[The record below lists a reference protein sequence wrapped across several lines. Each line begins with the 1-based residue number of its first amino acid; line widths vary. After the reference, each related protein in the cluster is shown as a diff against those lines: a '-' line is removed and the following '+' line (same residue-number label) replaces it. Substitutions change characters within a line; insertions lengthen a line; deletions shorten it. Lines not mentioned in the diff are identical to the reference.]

1 MLALIVL
8 LSGCAAGRQAGGPA
22 FGGTP
27 PEAGQSEEGVSITRA
42 LERASAG
49 QWQDL
54 HLRTECLG
62 ESGLESVTV
71 FGSGTAIWRNR
82 TQFSIPRSRI
92 QSIAALLAESD
103 FAGMREVYG
112 GKGDPQVP
120 PKWAIRVTCLI
131 ALTIDGQRKQVT
143 QLRDGHQEERF
154 TELAGK
160 ILASLEEP
168 ARAGVGADSL
178 QDALEKLSRRELA
191 PETLTVL
198 LHRKPENAGA
208 AEGWLLRVEGGKA
221 ITRPYEDS
229 VSTQPVSL
237 ALEPAEFASLASA
250 LARGQLGDLPS
261 NLYAEHYTDLVV
273 EVLNYKKSVQARQFA
288 GMTAATHGEKQQ
300 RFDTVFDGL
309 RALHL
314 RVLEQGE

>member
-1 MLALIVL
+1 MLALILL
-8 LSGCAAGRQAGGPA
+8 LSGCAAARPSSRPALGAPSTGG
-22 FGGTP
+22 G
-27 PEAGQSEEGVSITRA
+27 ESEESVSIARS
-42 LERASAG
+42 LERAAAG

-62 ESGLESVTV
+62 ESGRESVTV
-71 FGSGTAIWRNR
+71 FGSGTAIWRDR
-82 TQFSIPRSRI
+82 TQFSIPRSQI
-92 QSIAALLAESD
+92 QSIAALLGESD

-112 GKGDPQVP
+112 GKGDPKAP
-120 PKWAIRVTCLI
+120 GEWAIRVTCLI
-131 ALTIDGQRKQVT
+131 AVSIDGQRKQVT
-143 QLRDGHQEERF
+143 QLDEGHQEERF
-154 TELAGK
+154 KELARR
-160 ILASLEEP
+160 ILATLEEP